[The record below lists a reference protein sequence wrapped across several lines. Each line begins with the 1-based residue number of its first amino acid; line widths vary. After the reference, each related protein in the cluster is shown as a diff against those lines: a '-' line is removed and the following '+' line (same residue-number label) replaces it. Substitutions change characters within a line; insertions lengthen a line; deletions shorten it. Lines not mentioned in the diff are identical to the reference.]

1 MINDVLKLIGIDMV
15 SLNICKEYLNVITFK
30 IPLLLQM
37 NWTFWC
43 IDCIF
48 VSSYTGVTN
57 FWKWSSFWFT
67 LYYITKNMLT
77 WTWY

>member
-37 NWTFWC
+37 N
-43 IDCIF
+43 
-48 VSSYTGVTN
+48 
-57 FWKWSSFWFT
+57 
-67 LYYITKNMLT
+67 
-77 WTWY
+77 